1 MRYFAAPLVEKRQL
15 NRDNFLL
22 YFRDE
27 EIASTALP
35 GQFAMIAA
43 DTNIADPFPI
53 LMRPFSFFGVDAENR
68 RFSIL
73 IKVVGLGTQLMVQF
87 PIGAQVPMIGPLG
100 NQFELCPWKQMV
112 MVAGG
117 VGIAPFYLLAQKL
130 SGRGTQPVLF
140 YGARSR
146 DDLVTM
152 EEFQSLNVEVHAAT
166 EDGSYGTRGFVTE
179 PLARFLQAHADC
191 DLMAC
196 GPHAMLAA
204 VTRLAKL
211 HRSSLQISVE
221 CFMGCGFGA
230 CFGCAVETVDGF
242 RLACRYGPV
251 FDGHKLKWDGL
262 SHV

>member
-1 MRYFAAPLVEKRQL
+1 
-15 NRDNFLL
+15 
-22 YFRDE
+22 
-27 EIASTALP
+27 
-35 GQFAMIAA
+35 
-43 DTNIADPFPI
+43 
-53 LMRPFSFFGVDAENR
+53 
-68 RFSIL
+68 
-73 IKVVGLGTQLMVQF
+73 
-87 PIGAQVPMIGPLG
+87 
-100 NQFELCPWKQMV
+100 